1 MFYKVAVSEQQG
13 EFVYLD
19 KIAEEPGLNKED
31 EEIGDIIDN
40 TEVTGSG
47 RRQSLSSLSEQTA
60 GPLMGQ
66 VWRALHRRAQA
77 SPASSGARRLRRPG
91 RRSSRCGTPSSVRSV
106 RSHRSVSS
114 TKSGTHQHHVP
125 ETSETTERPHEK
137 DNSSTNVDTKDTF
150 SSKL

>member
-1 MFYKVAVSEQQG
+1 MSEQQG

-91 RRSSRCGTPSSVRSV
+91 RRSSRCGTPSSVRS
-106 RSHRSVSS
+106 HRSVSS

-125 ETSETTERPHEK
+125 ETSETTVRPHEK

>member
-1 MFYKVAVSEQQG
+1 MSEQQG

-19 KIAEEPGLNKED
+19 KIAEDPGLNKED

-40 TEVTGSG
+40 TEVTGSF
-47 RRQSLSSLSEQTA
+47 RRQSLSSLSETQA

-66 VWRALHRRAQA
+66 VWRALHRRM
-77 SPASSGARRLRRPG
+77 SGSSSARRPRRPG
-91 RRSSRCGTPSSVRSV
+91 RRSSRCGTPSSVRSQ
-106 RSHRSVSS
+106 RSESS

-125 ETSETTERPHEK
+125 ETSETTKRSDEK
-137 DNSSTNVDTKDTF
+137 DNSSTNVDNNDTF